1 MKKVE
6 VLVLL
11 VCTSLLMN
19 ACTNKKKETGM
30 KVSRQSSVVKI
41 ADSSSSSDSKV
52 RSDNQLQV
60 AEDFMQTYIEQ
71 SIDLVK
77 LKEKEKA
84 LKGYRGDSSLDSAI
98 QSVSSL
104 QVEVVE
110 YQKTKEIQNMASV
123 TLVERELQ
131 NVTVYQNG
139 ALHFVDVSTIYK

>member
-77 LKEKEKA
+77 LKEKEKG
-84 LKGYRGDSSLDSAI
+84 LGK
-98 QSVSSL
+98 
-104 QVEVVE
+104 
-110 YQKTKEIQNMASV
+110 N
-123 TLVERELQ
+123 
-131 NVTVYQNG
+131 
-139 ALHFVDVSTIYK
+139 

>member
-11 VCTSLLMN
+11 ACTSLLVI
-19 ACTNKKKETGM
+19 ACSNEKKETGM
-30 KVSRQSSVVKI
+30 EASRQSSVVKNV
-41 ADSSSSSDSKV
+41 DSSSSSDSKV

-104 QVEVVE
+104 QVEVVD
-110 YQKTKEIQNMASV
+110 YQKTKEI
-123 TLVERELQ
+123 
-131 NVTVYQNG
+131 
-139 ALHFVDVSTIYK
+139 